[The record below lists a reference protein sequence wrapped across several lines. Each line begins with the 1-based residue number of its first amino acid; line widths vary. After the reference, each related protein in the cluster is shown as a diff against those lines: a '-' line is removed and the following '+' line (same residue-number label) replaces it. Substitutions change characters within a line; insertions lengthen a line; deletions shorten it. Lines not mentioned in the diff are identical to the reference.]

1 MPLCSA
7 TKDDGSPCERI
18 VSASQSYCY
27 SHDPARSEERQRNAS
42 RAARSKPMRELIDV
56 KRRLR
61 ELADDVIAGSV
72 DRADAAVAG
81 QLLGTFI
88 RAVSAEIKLKEIL
101 ELEER
106 LSRLEA
112 LREERHEWGT

>member
-1 MPLCSA
+1 
-7 TKDDGSPCERI
+7 
-18 VSASQSYCY
+18 
-27 SHDPARSEERQRNAS
+27 
-42 RAARSKPMRELIDV
+42 MRELVDV

-81 QLLGTFI
+81 QLLGTFV
-88 RAVSAEIKLKEIL
+88 RAVSAEIKLKEVL

-106 LSRLEA
+106 LGRLEA
-112 LREERHEWGT
+112 LREEGREWGT